1 MGLLKNPEFLSLCS
15 ARSLWGRLATAE
27 EIATVVF
34 IASQGVMRRPG
45 SLFKVQQLERVSPE
59 HLFHCPHI

>member
-34 IASQGVMRRPG
+34 IASQEVTRRPG
-45 SLFKVQQLERVSPE
+45 SLFKV
-59 HLFHCPHI
+59 